1 MFQNL
6 RGQVLDL
13 IWLKYLTRTNVL
25 SQVTVN
31 SFYQFS
37 LVNLC
42 GNAYAIQGKIA
53 VIIFSANGALS
64 AMLDEFGKQKG
75 L

>member
-6 RGQVLDL
+6 RGQILDL
-13 IWLKYLTRTNVL
+13 MWVKYLTRTNVL
-25 SQVTVN
+25 SQVTVH
-31 SFYQFS
+31 SYYQFS

-42 GNAYAIQGKIA
+42 GNPYAIQGKIA
-53 VIIFSANGALS
+53 VIIFSANGTLS
-64 AMLDEFGKQKG
+64 AMPNEFGKQKG